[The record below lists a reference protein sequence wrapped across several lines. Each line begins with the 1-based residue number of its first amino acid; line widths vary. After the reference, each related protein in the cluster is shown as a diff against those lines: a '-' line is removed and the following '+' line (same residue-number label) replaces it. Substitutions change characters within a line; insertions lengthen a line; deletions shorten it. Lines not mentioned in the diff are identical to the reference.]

1 MSAALSTTSF
11 PFDNMTG
18 AATGIEVVQDPHTIQ
33 RLYANLV
40 RSARE
45 EILLFLPTT
54 SAFLREQKIGII
66 KSLHQAASRG
76 LKVHI
81 LTPTEDKPSEKV
93 QSLFETQDSKI
104 KIRHI
109 KRKSRGESPTDA
121 RTKILIVDRLEYLVV
136 ELKDD
141 SKETFVEAV
150 RLAIYSSTQST
161 VQSYL
166 TLFESLWEQTE
177 LYDLLEAY
185 DKLQRE
191 FVNIAAHELRT
202 PIQPIT
208 GMIEILQERFNS
220 EKELKITKND
230 LDILVRNANRLV
242 RLSSDILEV
251 SRIESNSLKLSKERF
266 DINEMIKDVIEDIQ
280 KMSDTAINSDI
291 EHRTDKRIFV
301 EADKTRLFEVI
312 TNLLRNATIF
322 TNEGTII
329 VKADLRGADV
339 QVDVRD
345 TGKGID
351 PEIIPRLFTKFVT
364 KSDQGTGL
372 GLYISKNIIEAHGGR
387 IWAYNNKDGK
397 GATFSFTLPLAKFG

>member
-1 MSAALSTTSF
+1 M
-11 PFDNMTG
+11 
-18 AATGIEVVQDPHTIQ
+18 
-33 RLYANLV
+33 
-40 RSARE
+40 
-45 EILLFLPTT
+45 
-54 SAFLREQKIGII
+54 
-66 KSLHQAASRG
+66 
-76 LKVHI
+76 VHI

-109 KRKSRGESPTDA
+109 KRKSRGDSPTDA

-208 GMIEILQERFNS
+208 GMIEILQERFNN

-266 DINEMIKDVIEDIQ
+266 DINEMVKDVIEDVQ

-291 EHRTDKRIFV
+291 EHRTDKHIFV
-301 EADKTRLFEVI
+301 EADKTRVFEVI
-312 TNLLRNATIF
+312 TNLLRNAIKF
-322 TNEGTII
+322 TDVGTII

-351 PEIIPRLFTKFVT
+351 PEIMPRLFTKFVT

-397 GATFSFTLPLAKFG
+397 GATFSFTLPLAKFS

>member
-1 MSAALSTTSF
+1 VTSF

-18 AATGIEVVQDPHTIQ
+18 AATGIEIVQDPYIIQ
-33 RLYANLV
+33 QLYSNLV
-40 RSARE
+40 HSARE

-54 SAFLREQKIGII
+54 SAFLREQKLGII
-66 KSLHQAASRG
+66 KSLQHAASRG
-76 LKVHI
+76 VKVHV
-81 LTPTEDKPSEKV
+81 LTPTEHASSEKV
-93 QSLFETQDSKI
+93 QSLFETRDSKI

-109 KRKSRGESPTDA
+109 KRKSRVESPTDA
-121 RTKILIVDRLEYLVV
+121 RTKILIVDRREYLVV

-177 LYDLLEAY
+177 LYDVLVAY

-202 PIQPIT
+202 PIQPII
-208 GMIEILQERFNS
+208 GMIEILQERLNN

-266 DINEMIKDVIEDIQ
+266 DINETIKDVIEDIQ
-280 KMSDTAINSDI
+280 KMSDTAINLSI

-312 TNLLRNATIF
+312 TNLLRNATKF
-322 TNEGTII
+322 TDEGRII
-329 VKADLRGADV
+329 IKAYLRGADV

-351 PEIIPRLFTKFVT
+351 LKILPKLFTKFVT
-364 KSDQGTGL
+364 NSDQGTGL

-397 GATFSFTLPLAKFG
+397 GATFSFALPLAKFS

>member
-1 MSAALSTTSF
+1 LSVTSF
-11 PFDNMTG
+11 PFDKITG
-18 AATGIEVVQDPHTIQ
+18 AATGIEVVQDPYIIQ
-33 RLYANLV
+33 QLYSNLV
-40 RSARE
+40 QSARE
-45 EILLFLPTT
+45 ELLLFLPTT

-66 KSLHQAASRG
+66 KSLYQAASRG
-76 LKVHI
+76 VMVHI

-109 KRKSRGESPTDA
+109 KRKSRGDSPTDA

-208 GMIEILQERFNS
+208 GMIEILQERFNN

-266 DINEMIKDVIEDIQ
+266 DINEMVKDVIEDVQ

-291 EHRTDKRIFV
+291 EHRTDKHIFV
-301 EADKTRLFEVI
+301 EADKTRVFEVI
-312 TNLLRNATIF
+312 TNLLRNAIKF
-322 TNEGTII
+322 TDVGTII

-351 PEIIPRLFTKFVT
+351 PEIMPRLFTKFVT

-397 GATFSFTLPLAKFG
+397 GATFSFTLPLAKFS